1 MAWPCG
7 EDEGHDSVGR
17 ARKRWID
24 RVKDFLRK
32 RSLDLRQAKRMLQDR
47 CDW

>member
-32 RSLDLRQAKRMLQDR
+32 RKFGSQAGKENDAG
-47 CDW
+47 